1 MDLVLSARLLLMA
14 GILLLWGSNGLCAPD
29 TATAPAG
36 DNTLSAASQPVV
48 MAARIGEHP
57 DRTRLVLESS
67 DPLRIRV
74 FTLARPDRIIIVLPN
89 VQWRLGAAE
98 RPSGNG
104 AIKSYRY
111 GIFRPGISRFVIDLN
126 RPVRLETPLLLRP
139 QSGYGYR
146 TVLDLLP
153 TTPEQF
159 DRSTGWP
166 ADLPSESGTSNTSQT
181 QTHGFRWHERMAVRR
196 VVVVD
201 PGHGGIDSGTRGFD
215 GEVEKDIALDE
226 GLRLKRLLERRG
238 YSVHLTRDSDV
249 YIPLRERAEAARAW
263 HADFF
268 VSLHAD
274 SNPDPRVSGA
284 SVYTLSQSSS
294 DREAAALASK
304 ENQSDVVA
312 GIGPSAQTN
321 GVASIL
327 IDLAERDAMNRSARL
342 ALGLVAQLERTT
354 DVLAGTPHRA
364 AGFVVLKT
372 RGVPAAL
379 IELGYLS
386 NRGDCERMKT
396 EQWRQGVT
404 EAIADAI
411 DQQFRPAA
419 GRTGQLQAAD

>member
-1 MDLVLSARLLLMA
+1 MGQVLDARLLLTA
-14 GILLLWGSNGLCAPD
+14 GILLFCGSKGLCAPD
-29 TATAPAG
+29 
-36 DNTLSAASQPVV
+36 AASTQADDSAVLAAFQPVV
-48 MAARIGEHP
+48 MAVRIGEHL

-67 DPLRIRV
+67 DPLRIRI
-74 FTLARPDRIIIVLPN
+74 FTLANPDRIVVVLPN

-98 RPSGNG
+98 RPRENG

-111 GIFRPGISRFVIDLN
+111 GVFRPGISRFVIDLN
-126 RPVRLETPLLLRP
+126 RPVIVETPLLLRP

-146 TVLDLLP
+146 TVLNLLP
-153 TTPEQF
+153 TAQEQF
-159 DRSTGWP
+159 DRHAGWP
-166 ADLPSESGTSNTSQT
+166 TDLPSGSDTADTSQT
-181 QTHGFRWHERMAVRR
+181 QQSRWRGTTVRR

-215 GEVEKDIALDE
+215 GEVEKDVALDE
-226 GLRLKRLLERRG
+226 GIRLERLLERRG
-238 YSVHLTRDSDV
+238 YEVHLTRDSDV
-249 YIPLRERAEAARAW
+249 YIPLRERAAAARAW

-294 DREAAALASK
+294 DHEAAALASK
-304 ENQSDVVA
+304 ENQSDAVA
-312 GIGPSAQTN
+312 GVGPSTESN

-342 ALGLVAQLERTT
+342 AQSLVTQLERTT
-354 DVLAGTPHRA
+354 DVLAGNPHRS

-386 NRGDCERMKT
+386 NRVDCERMQT
-396 EQWRQGVT
+396 EHWRQRVV
-404 EAIADAI
+404 EAIANAI
-411 DQQFRPAA
+411 DQQFRPAP
-419 GRTGQLQAAD
+419 GRAGQLQAAD